1 MFRLFSFYIR
11 AIDAQA
17 LIGTIGGYIG
27 LFLGYSL
34 LQVPSAISFFVTRL
48 SNSLIDLKSG
58 KQKANRVLTPSKM
71 AHDPPHKPYPVE
83 VQERIN
89 YSNDFMNMI

>member
-1 MFRLFSFYIR
+1 MLRMFSSFYVR

-34 LQVPSAISFFVTRL
+34 LQIPNAITFFVKRL
-48 SNSLIDLKSG
+48 RNLLT
-58 KQKANRVLTPSKM
+58 NRVLTPSKT
-71 AHDPPHKPYPVE
+71 AHDPPHKAYVIE
-83 VQERIN
+83 VHERTKYN
-89 YSNDFMNMI
+89 NDFMNMI